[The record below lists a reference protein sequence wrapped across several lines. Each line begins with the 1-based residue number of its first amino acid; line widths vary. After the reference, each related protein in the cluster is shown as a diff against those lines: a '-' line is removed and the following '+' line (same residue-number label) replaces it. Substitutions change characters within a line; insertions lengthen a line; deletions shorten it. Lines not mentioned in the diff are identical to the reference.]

1 MSEEQLVPG
10 TEPGFAQVLDE
21 FEKGQSDAEAAGGVA
36 VGRREEPKAGDKV
49 KGRVLSV
56 SDDAVF
62 VDLGTKSE
70 AMLPAS
76 EVKDKEG
83 KLTVAVGDE
92 IEAMVAGTDSANG
105 GLLLRKKAGGRSRTV
120 EISEEIRQAL
130 ALGLPIEGVV
140 TGFNKG
146 GAEVKIGNLRCFC
159 PSSQLDIRRVDDPAS
174 FAGQKLAFKVLRI
187 EEGQAG
193 KRPNVVLSRRALLED
208 ESQARAAEAR
218 EKLKVGQIVR
228 GRVSSIQAYGAF
240 VDLGGIEGL
249 LHVSELSHSRTAH
262 PSEVLTVG
270 EEIEVQIT
278 KIEGASD
285 AAAPATGR
293 ARPASAAKTE
303 RISLSRKALQKDPWR
318 DAVGRFAEG
327 SELKGRVTR
336 LEQFGAFVE
345 LAPGLEGLVHVSEF
359 PSDGKRIQHVKDVAK
374 LGQELEVRVSKV
386 EVDRRR
392 VSLSLV
398 RDDQPEPAVVERVK
412 ASNPPATFGA
422 MADFFAK
429 SQRGKRA

>member
-83 KLTVAVGDE
+83 KLTVAIGDE
-92 IEAMVAGTDSANG
+92 IEAIVAGTDSNNG

-120 EISEEIRQAL
+120 EIGEEIRQAL

-146 GAEVKIGNLRCFC
+146 GAEVKIGSLRCFC

-208 ESQARAAEAR
+208 EAQARAAEVR
-218 EKLKVGQIVR
+218 EKLKVGQVVR

-262 PSEVLTVG
+262 PSEVLTLG

-278 KIEGASD
+278 KIEGPSETPA
-285 AAAPATGR
+285 ATGS
-293 ARPASAAKTE
+293 RPASKTE

-327 SELKGRVTR
+327 NELKGRVTR

-374 LGQELEVRVSKV
+374 LGQELEVRISKV